1 MMGCDEKVAKYFTFH
16 FWAREDGVFLPSSYY
31 SKVYETLKSLFA
43 SEQFTIS
50 PIRTKNK
57 KEVEDGIWV
66 FEDFRIYFATP
77 FLELVTQNILK
88 IYESLNGLFDGI
100 CLKKISCRG
109 QQPKT
114 SGVLLSGVFAQKDG
128 ACLEYDRQPE
138 IFSEMLRRQLLSIYY
153 QKFGAYPEDQRFFFV
168 IKDGLKKQHLIKS
181 RIEYFGRYEVFA
193 SPELLDMFC
202 QMFCV
207 K

>member
-1 MMGCDEKVAKYFTFH
+1 MVKYFSFH

-31 SKVYETLKSLFA
+31 SKVYEALKSLLA
-43 SEQFTIS
+43 TEHFTIS

-66 FEDFRIYFATP
+66 FEDFRIYLATP

-88 IYESLNGLFDGI
+88 IYENLNALFDDI
-100 CLKKISCRG
+100 YLKRISCRT
-109 QQPKT
+109 QQPKII
-114 SGVLLSGVFAQKDG
+114 GNLLSGVFAQKDG

-138 IFSEMLRRQLLSIYY
+138 IFSEMLRRHLLSIYY
-153 QKFGAYPEDQRFFFV
+153 QKFGVYPEDQRFFFV
-168 IKDGLKKQHLIKS
+168 IKDGLKKQHLIES
-181 RIEYFGRYEVFA
+181 RIEYFGKYEIFA
-193 SPELLDMFC
+193 SKELLEMFC
-202 QMFCV
+202 QTFCV